1 MQSCSKSLK
10 FSIYSFDTILWNLE
24 NSPVLPYFLSRAV
37 ATTLPSLGQIFFPSG
52 TLFFP
57 PQCKLGQFLSLP
69 AVGVLWLFFS
79 SNMQTFCKL
88 QTSLQ
93 HMTTDSALCRRLQ
106 LGTLLQL
113 LRWAV
118 VHLWICLYILKS
130 KPQTPLLESH
140 CSCIEVNK

>member
-1 MQSCSKSLK
+1 MHQNELLIKYGDFKNNVCKVVVSLLNLASTVLIRYYGIWK
-10 FSIYSFDTILWNLE
+10 TLQFFPISFPEQWQQQ
-24 NSPVLPYFLSRAV
+24 
-37 ATTLPSLGQIFFPSG
+37 LPSLGQIFFPSG

-57 PQCKLGQFLSLP
+57 PQCKLGQFPSLP

-113 LRWAV
+113 LR
-118 VHLWICLYILKS
+118 
-130 KPQTPLLESH
+130 
-140 CSCIEVNK
+140 